1 MSPGVLP
8 AAFLFAMGVLGGA
21 MNAVAGGGTFF
32 VFPALMFIGV
42 PAIPARATNTVALW
56 PGLAAGVRAF
66 WPRLKVTPR
75 LLIPLLG
82 VSLVG
87 SVGGAV
93 LVVRTPASTFLRLV
107 PWLMLAATI
116 LFVLGPRLSKTSSAD
131 GHLDPSTGRIALA
144 TFFALVSAVYGGY
157 FAGGI
162 GILVL
167 AILASLG
174 MTDIH
179 EMNAI
184 KILLTTLING
194 VAVITFIATRTVDWP
209 QAFIVLAG
217 AIPGGYFAAHYSQ
230 RMPSSWVRGFVIA
243 VGASMTAYFF
253 LRAR

>member
-1 MSPGVLP
+1 
-8 AAFLFAMGVLGGA
+8 

-75 LLIPLLG
+75 LLIPLVG

-87 SVGGAV
+87 SVAGAV
-93 LVVRTPASTFLRLV
+93 LVVRTPAATFLRLV
-107 PWLMLAATI
+107 PWLMLAATL
-116 LFVLGPRLSKTSSAD
+116 LFLLGPRLSRGSSA
-131 GHLDPSTGRIALA
+131 GGESKLSAGRIALA
-144 TFFALVSAVYGGY
+144 SLFALFSAVYGGY

-174 MTDIH
+174 MRDIH

-209 QAFIVLAG
+209 HAFVVLAG
-217 AIPGGYFAAHYSQ
+217 AVPGGYLAAHYSQ
-230 RMPSSWVRGFVIA
+230 RLPSSWVRAFVLA
-243 VGASMTAYFF
+243 VGAVMTAYFF
-253 LRAR
+253 FRLR